1 MKELL
6 LFTAPWCEPCKSVKP
21 IFRDLATDYPNI
33 NFEVIDVEEEPKLTR
48 AMKVRS
54 VPYLAL
60 IDDGQVV
67 DYFVN
72 PVTEANI
79 RGLIDANNFV

>member
-6 LFTAPWCEPCKSVKP
+6 LFTAPWCEPCKAVKP
-21 IFRDLATDYPNI
+21 IFKELQDDYPDIAFNL
-33 NFEVIDVEEEPKLTR
+33 VDVEEEPKLTR
-48 AMKVRS
+48 AFKIRS
-54 VPYLAL
+54 VPYLVL
-60 IDDGQVV
+60 VEDGQVV

-72 PVTEANI
+72 PVTEGNI

>member
-6 LFTAPWCEPCKSVKP
+6 LFTAPWCEPCKAVKP
-21 IFRDLATDYPNI
+21 IFKDLASDYPDI
-33 NFEVIDVEEEPKLTR
+33 SFEVIDVEEEPKLTK

-72 PVTEANI
+72 PVTEGNI